1 MHIFGSKYFAWAF
14 DDPHDLSRFRQRS
27 FINAYLKLYSENRET
42 AVSLM
47 EKFVNSTPSYRTNEY
62 QGTDGRHNITRHHCV
77 TFILRPL
84 TDACKDE
91 GFMLPWVMYQ
101 NEVSYRDESI
111 STDRL
116 RLWHGFCNEPNV
128 CDGDDAVEY
137 MQNAIGMFT
146 CEDCGHPTAE
156 DDCPSVGDYTSI
168 CTSCC
173 DISYTWS
180 DYEDRYIHN
189 DDVCTA
195 LDQYG
200 NGVSISSSNT
210 GDFTYDEDREMYVH
224 DEYEPP
230 LIRDYH
236 SSKSSIS
243 YKPDEWTARY
253 DRYLGVELEVECVE
267 TSRTSQA
274 QMIKDYVENSGHRL
288 FFERDGSLQS
298 GFEMITDPMSLP
310 AHRDLF
316 SFLKERPIT
325 RGMRSHNTTT
335 CGLHVHVSRSGLTD
349 LQIQKVVAFVNS
361 PDNEWFIRAL
371 ARRYSSGFCVVKSD
385 KKIGKSIHIGL
396 DRYEAVNLTNRRT
409 IEFRIFRGSLKYEAV
424 IAAIEFCH
432 AILEFC
438 KPANTGINQL
448 SAGAFLTFC
457 SKQLAADTKTLRAYV
472 SQRISG
478 RAEVTEE
485 EAA

>member
-1 MHIFGSKYFAWAF
+1 MHIFGLKYFAWAF

-27 FINAYLKLYSENRET
+27 FINAYLKLYSEERDT
-42 AVSLM
+42 AISLM
-47 EKFVNSTPSYRTNEY
+47 EKFISSTPSQRANAYE
-62 QGTDGRHNITRHHCV
+62 GTDGRHNITRHHCV
-77 TFILRPL
+77 YSILKPL
-84 TDACKDE
+84 TEACKEE
-91 GFMLPWVMYQ
+91 GFMLPWVMYH
-101 NEVSYRDESI
+101 NEVSYRDQSI

-116 RLWHGFCNEPNV
+116 RLWYRFCNELNV
-128 CDGDDAVEY
+128 CDGEDAIEY

-146 CEDCGHPTAE
+146 CEDCDEPTA
-156 DDCPSVGDYTSI
+156 DDDHRDAGDRSI

-173 DISYTWS
+173 DDSYTWS
-180 DYEDRYIHN
+180 DYEDRYISN

-195 LDQYG
+195 IDQHG
-200 NGVSISSSNT
+200 NEVYISDRST

-224 DEYEPP
+224 DEYSPP
-230 LIRDYH
+230 IIRDYH
-236 SSKSSIS
+236 SSKNSIS
-243 YKPDEWTARY
+243 CKSDEWTARH
-253 DRYLGVELEVECVE
+253 DRFLGVELEVECVDGG
-267 TSRTSQA
+267 RAAQA
-274 QMIKDYVENSGHRL
+274 EMIKDYVEDNGHRL
-288 FFERDGSLQS
+288 FFERDGSLS
-298 GFEMITDPMSLP
+298 CGFEMITDPMSLP

-316 SFLKERPIT
+316 SFLKQKSLT
-325 RGMRSHNTTT
+325 RNIRSHNTST

-361 PDNEWFIRAL
+361 PENEWFIRAL
-371 ARRYSSGFCVVKSD
+371 ARRYSSGFCAIKSD

-438 KPANTGINQL
+438 KPAVTGINQL

-478 RAEVTEE
+478 RAEITEE

>member
-27 FINAYLKLYSENRET
+27 FINAYLKLYSEERDT
-42 AVSLM
+42 AISLM
-47 EKFVNSTPSYRTNEY
+47 EKFINSTPSYRTNEY
-62 QGTDGRHNITRHHCV
+62 QGVDGRHNITRHHCV
-77 TFILRPL
+77 FSILKPL
-84 TDACKDE
+84 TDACKE
-91 GFMLPWVMYQ
+91 NGFMLPWVMYH

-116 RLWHGFCNEPNV
+116 RLWSRYCDEPNV
-128 CDGDDAVEY
+128 CDGSDAMEY
-137 MQNAIGMFT
+137 MQNSIGMFS
-146 CEDCGHPTAE
+146 CDDCGEPTSE
-156 DDCPSVGDYTSI
+156 DDSRNVGDYTNV
-168 CTSCC
+168 CQSCC
-173 DISYTWS
+173 DDSYTWS

-200 NGVSISSSNT
+200 NEVSISSNNT

-224 DEYEPP
+224 DDYSPP
-230 LIRDYH
+230 LIREYH
-236 SSKSSIS
+236 SSKSSVVHRD
-243 YKPDEWTARY
+243 DEWTTKH
-253 DRYLGVELEVECVE
+253 DRYIGVELEVECVE

-288 FFERDGSLQS
+288 FFERDGSLS
-298 GFEMITDPMSLP
+298 CGFEMITDPMSLP
-310 AHRDLF
+310 AQRDLF
-316 SFLKERPIT
+316 TFLTQRSIT

-335 CGLHVHVSRSGLTD
+335 CGLHVHVSRRGLTD

-361 PDNEWFIRAL
+361 PENEWFIRAL

-385 KKIGKSIHIGL
+385 KKVGKSIHIGT

-438 KPANTGINQL
+438 KPAVTGINQL

-457 SKQLAADTKTLRAYV
+457 SKQLAADTKTMRAYV

-478 RAEVTEE
+478 RAEISTE

>member
-1 MHIFGSKYFAWAF
+1 
-14 DDPHDLSRFRQRS
+14 
-27 FINAYLKLYSENRET
+27 
-42 AVSLM
+42 
-47 EKFVNSTPSYRTNEY
+47 
-62 QGTDGRHNITRHHCV
+62 
-77 TFILRPL
+77 
-84 TDACKDE
+84 
-91 GFMLPWVMYQ
+91 
-101 NEVSYRDESI
+101 
-111 STDRL
+111 
-116 RLWHGFCNEPNV
+116 
-128 CDGDDAVEY
+128 
-137 MQNAIGMFT
+137 MQNAIRMFN
-146 CEDCGHPTAE
+146 CDDCGEPTAE
-156 DDCPSVGDYTSI
+156 DDSRNVGDYTNI

-200 NGVSISSSNT
+200 NEVSISSSHT
-210 GDFTYDEDREMYVH
+210 DDFTYDEDREMYVH

-230 LIRDYH
+230 LIREYH
-236 SSKSSIS
+236 SSKNSIS

-274 QMIKDYVENSGHRL
+274 QMIKDYVDNSGHRL
-288 FFERDGSLQS
+288 FFERDGSLS
-298 GFEMITDPMSLP
+298 CGFEMITNPMSLP
-310 AHRDLF
+310 AQRDLF
-316 SFLKERPIT
+316 SFLKQRSIT

-478 RAEVTEE
+478 RAEVSTE